1 MHRHTMAFHAR
12 DYDYNIVKWRIFS
25 LILTFLG
32 FAAALGASIVANFQE
47 GPQLVTHDVGAFL
60 FFIGIVLYFYG
71 QIIIA
76 YGFRPRMVSVHLTNF
91 RLILNII
98 TTALLVFREFTI
110 QYFCRIFDM
119 PICVAR
125 ICVAKPFVKSV
136 NGTKPSE
143 VTPPSGIVRPKK
155 GDALYNN
162 WLASTISEW
171 VLALLIELHI
181 LTYAHDLS
189 KKLTSSPRGSHC
201 SSIIDGHM
209 KQMSFEAPVDQAYT
223 EQSTVSTP
231 SRRRLYRV
239 DQVYATNGYMPP
251 RALPRTMIAPT
262 SNNNQYQYF

>member
-98 TTALLVFREFTI
+98 TTALLVFHLTCLF
-110 QYFCRIFDM
+110 
-119 PICVAR
+119 
-125 ICVAKPFVKSV
+125 AKPFVKSV